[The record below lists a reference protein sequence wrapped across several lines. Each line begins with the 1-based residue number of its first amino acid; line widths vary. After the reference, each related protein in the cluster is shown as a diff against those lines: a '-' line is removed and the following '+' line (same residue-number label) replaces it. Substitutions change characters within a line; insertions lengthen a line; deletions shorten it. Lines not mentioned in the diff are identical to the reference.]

1 MRNLLAA
8 TLLASVAVSPV
19 MAQDAAAPAP
29 EAEAEAKSYDADTV
43 LATVNGETI
52 TLGHVI
58 ALSDRLPPQYQQLPD
73 AVLMDGLLDQIV
85 DQQLLATA
93 QSASPDSDPLGVK
106 LHLDNERR
114 GALATLA
121 AAAAVEGVV
130 DDAKVQAAYD
140 AQVAEFKPAPEFSA
154 AHILVDSEEKA
165 KALKAELDGGADF
178 AELAKANSS
187 DGSAASGGDLGW
199 FGLGQMV
206 PEFEAAVT
214 GMEVGQVA
222 GPVQTQFGWHLI
234 RLNDKRETTPPA
246 LDEARPVIEDQ
257 LRQEALQ
264 ARIAE
269 LREGAT
275 IERPETGTPAAAI
288 RETDLLN

>member
-1 MRNLLAA
+1 MRSLLAA
-8 TLLASVAVSPV
+8 GLLAGVAATAVL
-19 MAQDAAAPAP
+19 AQD
-29 EAEAEAKSYDADTV
+29 KTYDAGTV
-43 LATVNGETI
+43 LATVNGNEI

-73 AVLMDGLLDQIV
+73 DVLMSGLVDQLV
-85 DQQLLATA
+85 DQQLLASA
-93 QSASPDSDPLGVK
+93 ESASPDSDPLGVR

-114 GALATLA
+114 GALAGLA
-121 AAAAVEGVV
+121 AEAAVADAV

-140 AQVAEFKPAPEFSA
+140 RQVAEFKPAPEFSA
-154 AHILVDSEEKA
+154 AHILVDSEARA
-165 KALKAELDGGADF
+165 KELKAEVDGGADF

-199 FGLGQMV
+199 FGPGQMV
-206 PEFEAAVT
+206 PEFEAAVAT
-214 GMEVGQVA
+214 LEVGQVA

-234 RLNDKRETTPPA
+234 KLNDKRETAAPA
-246 LDEARPVIEDQ
+246 LEAARPVIEDQ

-275 IERPETGTPAAAI
+275 IDKPETGTPPAAI
-288 RETDLLN
+288 RETDLLTN